1 MHRHYAG
8 NEGALFARDR
18 YKTVRTKKFYHR
30 VALSRLS
37 ILSRVLTAITIFL
50 IGEKSV
56 ETCHNVFYYYSKDI
70 IGAVSTTIKKKRLS

>member
-37 ILSRVLTAITIFL
+37 IEPCINRHYNISDRREVGGNVSQCVLLLFE
-50 IGEKSV
+50 GYNRG
-56 ETCHNVFYYYSKDI
+56 CFNYD
-70 IGAVSTTIKKKRLS
+70 

>member
-37 ILSRVLTAITIFL
+37 IEPCINRHYNISDRREIGVTMYSTI
-50 IGEKSV
+50 IRR
-56 ETCHNVFYYYSKDI
+56 I
-70 IGAVSTTIKKKRLS
+70 